1 MTMIKKFSNITG
13 QKVNEE
19 PKEAKSLNEE
29 EQFKSKLFDLVENIL
44 SIRTYGPVDKYQ
56 RYGLIKIAG
65 KEMLIEAII
74 DLFSEKSI
82 NDKTKVLEGLKSDIR
97 DWNVIDAK
105 IESLKEERILLSN
118 RNKFKVLTESYVGES
133 LLVKVEKDINK
144 ITKEKTLKDYITL
157 TKESKLESDVKNKLI
172 EIYSVRLNKLT

>member
-1 MTMIKKFSNITG
+1 MIKKFSNITG

-19 PKEAKSLNEE
+19 PKETKSFNEE
-29 EQFKSKLFDLVENIL
+29 EQFKSKLFDLMDNIL
-44 SIRTYGPVDKYQ
+44 SIRTYGAVDRYQ
-56 RYGLIKIAG
+56 RAGLIKIAG
-65 KEMLIEAII
+65 KEMLIEAIL

-97 DWNVIDAK
+97 DWKVIDAK

-144 ITKEKTLKDYITL
+144 ITKEKTLKDYINL
-157 TKESKLESDVKNKLI
+157 TKESKLELNVKNKLI
-172 EIYSVRLNKLT
+172 EIYSVRLNKLIQ

>member
-1 MTMIKKFSNITG
+1 MRKFSNITG

-19 PKEAKSLNEE
+19 PKEVKSLNEE

-56 RYGLIKIAG
+56 RAGLIKIAG

-144 ITKEKTLKDYITL
+144 ITKEKTLKDYINNF
-157 TKESKLESDVKNKLI
+157 KL
-172 EIYSVRLNKLT
+172 

>member
-1 MTMIKKFSNITG
+1 MIKKFSNITG
-13 QKVNEE
+13 QKVNKE
-19 PKEAKSLNEE
+19 PGEIKSLNEE
-29 EQFKSKLFDLVENIL
+29 EQFKSKLFDLMDNIL
-44 SIRTYGPVDKYQ
+44 SIRTYGAVDRYQ
-56 RYGLIKIAG
+56 RAGLIKIAG
-65 KEMLIEAII
+65 KEMLIEAIL

-144 ITKEKTLKDYITL
+144 ISKEKTLKDYINL
-157 TKESKLESDVKNKLI
+157 TKESKLELNVKNKLI
-172 EIYSVRLNKLT
+172 EIYSVRLNKLIQ